1 MKTIKQHITE
11 RLVLSKNRKNT
22 MYDDLFEKLQEWSPK
37 GYAAVYFERIYD
49 KTIKIKIDGT
59 EYDLESIRWSKED
72 NCIELSTYPSEGKT
86 VLTLWF
92 IKNDDDLLK
101 YLGGDDKD
109 EIFVKQCVKN
119 LIDFIELRLKIKNKN

>member
-37 GYAAVYFERIYD
+37 GYADVYFERIYD
-49 KTIKIKIDGT
+49 KTIKMKIDGT
-59 EYDLESIRWSKED
+59 EYDLESIGWRKED

-86 VLTLWF
+86 VLTLWL
-92 IKNDDDLLK
+92 IKNDEDLLRR
-101 YLGGDDKD
+101 LGGDSED
-109 EIFVKQCVKN
+109 EEFVKQCVKN
-119 LIDFIELRLKIKNKN
+119 LIDYIELRLKLRNKN